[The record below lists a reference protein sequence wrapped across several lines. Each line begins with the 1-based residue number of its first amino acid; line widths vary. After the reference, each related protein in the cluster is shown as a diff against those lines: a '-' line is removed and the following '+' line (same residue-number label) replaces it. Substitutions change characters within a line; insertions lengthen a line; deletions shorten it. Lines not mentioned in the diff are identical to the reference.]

1 MNFLLLYRFMANL
14 YITYTSCC
22 HDTEG
27 HYHSVLFVFWELAA
41 LGVEMKGLL
50 ATRAIRSTNRLV
62 NTTRVVDRHA
72 VCRQ

>member
-41 LGVEMKGLL
+41 LGVEISISYARIVVGQIQNNV
-50 ATRAIRSTNRLV
+50 RV
-62 NTTRVVDRHA
+62 NTLRGI
-72 VCRQ
+72 

>member
-41 LGVEMKGLL
+41 LGVEIQILL
-50 ATRAIRSTNRLV
+50 QCKFYLYQNMIISNNLCKS
-62 NTTRVVDRHA
+62 NILFLFL
-72 VCRQ
+72 

>member
-41 LGVEMKGLL
+41 LGVEMVGMTLDL
-50 ATRAIRSTNRLV
+50 
-62 NTTRVVDRHA
+62 
-72 VCRQ
+72 

>member
-41 LGVEMKGLL
+41 LGVEISLVPMSHYLMSKELLLL
-50 ATRAIRSTNRLV
+50 AS
-62 NTTRVVDRHA
+62 H
-72 VCRQ
+72 Q